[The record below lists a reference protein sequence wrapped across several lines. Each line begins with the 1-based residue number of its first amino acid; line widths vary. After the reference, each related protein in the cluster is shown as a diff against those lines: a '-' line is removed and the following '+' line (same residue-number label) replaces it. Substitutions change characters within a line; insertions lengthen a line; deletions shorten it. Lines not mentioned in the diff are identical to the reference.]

1 VILDPTVGRILLQ
14 VVLWLP
20 LVGAIVVAL
29 AANGASGSSLRADEV
44 SNDHGA
50 APTGAAATRATHAD
64 TGVAGSPTTAH
75 GVAAG
80 GVGGTLAAEHGAI
93 VTGGASLR
101 AWRLATFFAA
111 VTFLLAAWLMVGF
124 DRGAA
129 AQYQFETRIGWL
141 PFGSDYRI
149 AVDGLSMPLVA
160 LNALLSLSAIAGSW
174 RIALRQPL
182 YFSLFLLLE
191 SAVAGVFTAV
201 DLFLFFLFWELELI
215 PMFLI
220 IGIWGG
226 ARREYAAFKFILYT
240 VAGSAF
246 MLVGIFL
253 VAWFGPKPLTF
264 GIPEIAR
271 FNFAQYGSGLLSLGG
286 IAFILLFIGF
296 AVKVPIFPFH
306 TWLPDAHVEA
316 PTAGSVMLAG
326 VLLKMGGYGL
336 LRLCITLLPTAAH
349 DWQWLLIIL
358 AVVNSIYGAFVALA
372 QTDLKKMI
380 ANSSISHMGYVILG
394 IATLSQVGFNGAL
407 LVMLAHGLY
416 SGLLFSMV
424 GLVYD
429 RTHTR
434 EVGMM
439 GGLAARMP
447 FISTVFF
454 LAGLASLGLPG
465 LAGFV
470 AEFTTF
476 IGAYGIYPLAT
487 ILCVC
492 TIAITAGYIL
502 WRVGSVFYGPLL
514 PEWGMLGDAIWRER
528 IAVGLL
534 AAATLLIGVAP
545 NVVADMTAGG
555 VAPIA
560 AAVAQGGQR

>member
-1 VILDPTVGRILLQ
+1 MTQQTGALLLHII
-14 VVLWLP
+14 LWLP
-20 LVGAIVVAL
+20 LLGAIVVAL
-29 AANGASGSSLRADEV
+29 LPSDEDRPLR
-44 SNDHGA
+44 S
-50 APTGAAATRATHAD
+50 
-64 TGVAGSPTTAH
+64 
-75 GVAAG
+75 
-80 GVGGTLAAEHGAI
+80 
-93 VTGGASLR
+93 
-101 AWRLATFFAA
+101 WRLATLFAA
-111 VTFLLAAWLMVGF
+111 VTFAASVLLMLGF
-124 DRGAA
+124 DRAA
-129 AQYQFETRIGWL
+129 ADRYQFETRIPWL

-149 AVDGLSMPLVA
+149 AVDGLSLPLVV
-160 LNALLSLSAIAGSW
+160 LNALLTLSAVAGSW
-174 RIALRQPL
+174 RITHRQTL

-191 SAVAGVFTAV
+191 TAVAGVFMSG

-226 ARREYAAFKFILYT
+226 GRRDYAAFKFILFT
-240 VAGSAF
+240 FGGSAF
-246 MLVGIFL
+246 MLVGILL
-253 VAWFGPKPLTF
+253 VAFFGPRPLTF
-264 GIPEIAR
+264 GITEIAA
-271 FNFAQYGSGLLSLGG
+271 FDFSQYGSGIASLGG
-286 IAFILLFIGF
+286 VAFILLFIGF

-336 LRLCITLLPTAAH
+336 LRLCVHLLPQGAQ

-358 AVVNSIYGAFVALA
+358 AVVNGIYGAFVALA

-394 IATLSQVGFNGAL
+394 IAAMTPIGFLGSL
-407 LVMLAHGLY
+407 LVMVAHGLY

-434 EVGMM
+434 EVKAMR
-439 GGLAARMP
+439 GLAAVMP
-447 FISTVFF
+447 FIATVF
-454 LAGLASLGLPG
+454 LIAGLASLGLPG
-465 LAGFV
+465 LAGFP

-476 IGAYGIYPLAT
+476 IGAYSVYPLAT
-487 ILCVC
+487 ILCVG

-502 WRVGSVFYGPLL
+502 WRLGEVFFGPLMETWA
-514 PEWGMLGDAIWRER
+514 PLGDAIWRER

-534 AAATLLIGVAP
+534 AAATLVVGVAP
-545 NVVADMTAGG
+545 NVVADVSASG

-560 AAVAQGGQR
+560 ARVASR

>member
-1 VILDPTVGRILLQ
+1 MTFDPNVGKVILQL
-14 VVLWLP
+14 VLWLP

-29 AANGASGSSLRADEV
+29 AGEGQPERHPDPLGGRDAD
-44 SNDHGA
+44 
-50 APTGAAATRATHAD
+50 AP
-64 TGVAGSPTTAH
+64 V
-75 GVAAG
+75 
-80 GVGGTLAAEHGAI
+80 TLD
-93 VTGGASLR
+93 LR
-101 AWRLATFFAA
+101 AWRLATVFAL
-111 VTFLLAAWLMVGF
+111 VTFLLAVWLFIGF
-124 DRGAA
+124 DRANA
-129 AQYQFETRIGWL
+129 SQYQFAVNIPWL
-141 PFGSDYRI
+141 PFGSNYWI
-149 AVDGLSMPLVA
+149 GVDGLSMPLVV

-174 RIALRQPL
+174 RTPMRQPL
-182 YFSLFLLLE
+182 YFSLFLVLE
-191 SAVAGVFTAV
+191 SAVAGVFTSV

-226 ARREYAAFKFILYT
+226 PRREYAAFKFILFT
-240 VAGSAF
+240 VGGSAF

-253 VAWFGPKPLTF
+253 VAFFGPQPMTF
-264 GIPEIAR
+264 GIPQIAQ
-271 FNFAQYGSGLLSLGG
+271 FNFAQYGTGIASLGG
-286 IAFILLFIGF
+286 LAFILLFLGF
-296 AVKVPIFPFH
+296 AVKVPIFPLH

-316 PTAGSVMLAG
+316 PTAGSVILAG

-336 LRLCITLLPTAAH
+336 LRLCITLLPQAAH

-358 AVVNSIYGAFVALA
+358 AVVNSVYGAFVALA

-394 IATLSQVGFNGAL
+394 IAALTQIGLNGAL
-407 LVMLAHGLY
+407 LVMIAHGLY

-434 EVGMM
+434 EVGVM

-447 FISTVFF
+447 FIATLFF
-454 LAGLASLGLPG
+454 IAGLASLGLPG
-465 LAGFV
+465 LAGFM

-476 IGAYGIYPLAT
+476 IGAYAVFPLAT

-502 WRVGSVFYGPLL
+502 WRLGSVFYGPLVVQ
-514 PEWGMLGDAIWRER
+514 WAGLGDAIWRER
-528 IAVGLL
+528 VAVGIL
-534 AAATLLIGVAP
+534 AAATVLIGVAP
-545 NVVADMTAGG
+545 SVITDLSAGG

-560 AAVAQGGQR
+560 AAVSQGAQH

>member
-1 VILDPTVGRILLQ
+1 
-14 VVLWLP
+14 
-20 LVGAIVVAL
+20 
-29 AANGASGSSLRADEV
+29 
-44 SNDHGA
+44 
-50 APTGAAATRATHAD
+50 
-64 TGVAGSPTTAH
+64 
-75 GVAAG
+75 
-80 GVGGTLAAEHGAI
+80 
-93 VTGGASLR
+93 
-101 AWRLATFFAA
+101 
-111 VTFLLAAWLMVGF
+111 
-124 DRGAA
+124 
-129 AQYQFETRIGWL
+129 
-141 PFGSDYRI
+141 
-149 AVDGLSMPLVA
+149 
-160 LNALLSLSAIAGSW
+160 
-174 RIALRQPL
+174 
-182 YFSLFLLLE
+182 
-191 SAVAGVFTAV
+191 
-201 DLFLFFLFWELELI
+201 
-215 PMFLI
+215 MFLI

-470 AEFTTF
+470 AEFTMF

-528 IAVGLL
+528 MAVGLL
-534 AAATLLIGVAP
+534 AAATLLMGVAP

>member
-1 VILDPTVGRILLQ
+1 MRLDPALGASLLQ
-14 VVLWLP
+14 FTVWFP

-29 AANGASGSSLRADEV
+29 IGHDDQEHALR
-44 SNDHGA
+44 
-50 APTGAAATRATHAD
+50 P
-64 TGVAGSPTTAH
+64 
-75 GVAAG
+75 
-80 GVGGTLAAEHGAI
+80 
-93 VTGGASLR
+93 
-101 AWRLATFFAA
+101 WRLATGFAGVTFVAA
-111 VTFLLAAWLMVGF
+111 VVLLVGF
-124 DRGAA
+124 DPGSADRY
-129 AQYQFETRIGWL
+129 QYETNLAWL
-141 PFGSDYRI
+141 PFGSNYRI

-160 LNALLSLSAIAGSW
+160 LNGLLSLSAIAGSW
-174 RIALRQPL
+174 RIASRQSL
-182 YFSLFLLLE
+182 YFSLFLVLE
-191 SAVAGVFTAV
+191 TAVAGVFTAG

-220 IGIWGG
+220 IGVWGG

-253 VAWFGPKPLTF
+253 LYYFGPRTF
-264 GIPEIAR
+264 GIPEVAAFDFGR
-271 FNFAQYGSGLLSLGG
+271 YGSGLGSFGS
-286 IAFILLFIGF
+286 IAFILLFLGF

-306 TWLPDAHVEA
+306 SWLPDAHVEA

-336 LRLCITLLPTAAH
+336 LRLCVTLLPQGAH

-394 IATLSQVGFNGAL
+394 IASLAQVGLQGAV
-407 LVMLAHGLY
+407 LVMVAHGLY

-434 EVGMM
+434 EIALMR
-439 GGLAARMP
+439 GLAARTP
-447 FISTVFF
+447 FIATVFMF
-454 LAGLASLGLPG
+454 AGLASLGLPG

-476 IGAYGIYPLAT
+476 IGSYPIFPLAT
-487 ILCVC
+487 ILCVS

-502 WRVGSVFYGPLL
+502 WRLGSVFYGPLMD
-514 PEWGMLGDAIWRER
+514 EWTGLTDAIWRER
-528 IAVGLL
+528 ISVGML
-534 AAATLLIGVAP
+534 AAATLLIGVLP
-545 NVVADMTAGG
+545 NIVGEMSAGG
-555 VAPIA
+555 VGPIA
-560 AAVAQGGQR
+560 AAVARAAGR

>member
-1 VILDPTVGRILLQ
+1 VNLDPNFGRLVLQ
-14 VVLWLP
+14 LVVWLP
-20 LVGAIVVAL
+20 LVGAFVVAI
-29 AANGASGSSLRADEV
+29 SGGGETRPLR
-44 SNDHGA
+44 SWRI
-50 APTGAAATRATHAD
+50 ATA
-64 TGVAGSPTTAH
+64 
-75 GVAAG
+75 
-80 GVGGTLAAEHGAI
+80 
-93 VTGGASLR
+93 
-101 AWRLATFFAA
+101 FAL
-111 VTFLLAAWLMVGF
+111 VVFLLAAWLMIGF
-124 DRGAA
+124 DRSHAD
-129 AQYQFETRIGWL
+129 QYQFDVRVAWL

-174 RIALRQPL
+174 RTATRQPL
-182 YFSLFLLLE
+182 YFSLFLALE
-191 SAVAGVFTAV
+191 SAVAGVFTAA

-226 ARREYAAFKFILYT
+226 LRREYAAFKFILFT
-240 VAGSAF
+240 VGGSAF

-253 VAWFGPKPLTF
+253 VAFFGPRPLTF

-271 FNFAQYGSGLLSLGG
+271 FNFAQYGTGALTSLGG
-286 IAFILLFIGF
+286 LAFILLFIGF
-296 AVKVPIFPFH
+296 AVKVPIFPLH

-336 LRLCITLLPTAAH
+336 LRLCVTLLPQAAH
-349 DWQWLLIIL
+349 DWQPLLIVL
-358 AVVNSIYGAFVALA
+358 AVVNSVYGAYVALA

-394 IATLSQVGFNGAL
+394 IAALTQVGFNGAL
-407 LVMLAHGLY
+407 LVMIAHGLY

-434 EVGMM
+434 EVSRMA
-439 GGLAARMP
+439 GLAARMP
-447 FISTVFF
+447 FIATVFF
-454 LAGLASLGLPG
+454 IAGLASLGLPG

-476 IGAYGIYPLAT
+476 IGSYSVIPLAT

-492 TIAITAGYIL
+492 TIALTAGYIL
-502 WRVGSVFYGPLL
+502 WRLGSVFYGPLL
-514 PEWGMLGDAIWRER
+514 EEWSGLTDAIWRER
-528 IAVGLL
+528 LAVGIL
-534 AAATLLIGVAP
+534 AAATLLIGVVPAI
-545 NVVADMTAGG
+545 ATDLTSGG

-560 AAVAQGGQR
+560 AAVAQAGQR

>member
-1 VILDPTVGRILLQ
+1 MIALSPDLGRVILQL
-14 VVLWLP
+14 VLWLP
-20 LVGAIVVAL
+20 LVGALVVAL
-29 AANGASGSSLRADEV
+29 IGNGRSATLTGE
-44 SNDHGA
+44 
-50 APTGAAATRATHAD
+50 AP
-64 TGVAGSPTTAH
+64 
-75 GVAAG
+75 
-80 GVGGTLAAEHGAI
+80 L
-93 VTGGASLR
+93 VTSR
-101 AWRLATFFAA
+101 AWRWATGFAA
-111 VTFLLAAWLMVGF
+111 ITFILAAWLFLGF
-124 DRGAA
+124 DTSHASN
-129 AQYQFETRIGWL
+129 YQFETRLSWL

-149 AVDGLSMPLVA
+149 GVDGLSMPLVA

-174 RIALRQPL
+174 RITTRQST
-182 YFSLFLLLE
+182 YFSLFLILE
-191 SAVAGVFTAV
+191 SAVFGVFTAS

-253 VAWFGPKPLTF
+253 IAYFGPRPLTF
-264 GIPEIAR
+264 GIPEIAQ
-271 FNFAQYGSGLLSLGG
+271 FNFSQYGTGIASLGG
-286 IAFILLFIGF
+286 LAFILLFIGF
-296 AVKVPIFPFH
+296 AVKVPVFPFH

-336 LRLCITLLPTAAH
+336 LRLCVTLLPQAAH

-358 AVVNSIYGAFVALA
+358 AVVNSIYGALVALA

-394 IATLSQVGFNGAL
+394 IAALTQVGFHGAL

-434 EVGMM
+434 EVSAMS
-439 GGLAARMP
+439 GLAARMP
-447 FISTVFF
+447 FIATVFM

-476 IGAYGIYPLAT
+476 IGAYGVFPLAT

-502 WRVGSVFYGPLL
+502 WRLGAVLFGPLS
-514 PEWGMLGDAIWRER
+514 PEWATLGDAIWRER
-528 IAVGLL
+528 IAVGML
-534 AAATLLIGVAP
+534 AAATLLIGVVP
-545 NVVADMTAGG
+545 SVVADMSAGG

-560 AAVAQGGQR
+560 NAVAQGGQR

>member
-1 VILDPTVGRILLQ
+1 MIVDPTLGRILLQ

-20 LVGAIVVAL
+20 LLGAIVVAMTR
-29 AANGASGSSLRADEV
+29 SDETTPLR
-44 SNDHGA
+44 S
-50 APTGAAATRATHAD
+50 
-64 TGVAGSPTTAH
+64 
-75 GVAAG
+75 
-80 GVGGTLAAEHGAI
+80 
-93 VTGGASLR
+93 
-101 AWRLATFFAA
+101 WRIATFFALI
-111 VTFLLAAWLMVGF
+111 TFLLAAWLMIGF
-124 DRGAA
+124 DRSRSD
-129 AQYQFETRIGWL
+129 QYQFDVRIPWL

-149 AVDGLSMPLVA
+149 GVDGLSMPLVA

-174 RIALRQPL
+174 RISTRQPL
-182 YFSLFLLLE
+182 YFSLFLILE

-226 ARREYAAFKFILYT
+226 LRREYAAFKFILFT
-240 VAGSAF
+240 VGGSAF
-246 MLVGIFL
+246 MLLGIFL
-253 VAWFGPKPLTF
+253 VAYFGPRPLTF
-264 GIPEIAR
+264 GMPEIAG
-271 FNFAQYGSGLLSLGG
+271 FNFAQYGTGALTSLGG
-286 IAFILLFIGF
+286 LAFILLFIGF
-296 AVKVPIFPFH
+296 AVKVPIFPLH

-336 LRLCITLLPTAAH
+336 LRVCVSLLPQAAH
-349 DWQWLLIIL
+349 DWQGLLIVL
-358 AVVNSIYGAFVALA
+358 AVVNSVYGAYVALA

-380 ANSSISHMGYVILG
+380 ANSSISHMGYVLLG
-394 IATLSQVGFNGAL
+394 IAALTQVGFNGAL

-434 EVGMM
+434 EVTAM

-447 FISTVFF
+447 FIATVFF
-454 LAGLASLGLPG
+454 MAGLASLGLPG

-476 IGAYGIYPLAT
+476 IGSYSVIPLAT
-487 ILCVC
+487 ILCVF
-492 TIAITAGYIL
+492 TIALTAGYIL
-502 WRVGSVFYGPLL
+502 WRLGSVFYGPLMEQWATL
-514 PEWGMLGDAIWRER
+514 TDAIWRER
-528 IAVGLL
+528 LSVGIL
-534 AAATLLIGVAP
+534 AAATLLIGVVPA
-545 NVVADMTAGG
+545 VVTDLTAGG

-560 AAVAQGGQR
+560 AAVGRSSQTTAVVQGDQR

>member
-1 VILDPTVGRILLQ
+1 MTIDPTVGRIVLQ
-14 VVLWLP
+14 LVLWLP
-20 LVGAIVVAL
+20 LLGAVVVAL
-29 AANGASGSSLRADEV
+29 AGNGRPEPSPEL
-44 SNDHGA
+44 
-50 APTGAAATRATHAD
+50 APVDPTR
-64 TGVAGSPTTAH
+64 
-75 GVAAG
+75 
-80 GVGGTLAAEHGAI
+80 GTLAAAHDHDLETSSVAITTTEPPHGHEI
-93 VTGGASLR
+93 VPDYSRR
-101 AWRLATFFAA
+101 AWRLATAFALI
-111 VTFLLAAWLMVGF
+111 VFLLAAWLMIGF
-124 DRGAA
+124 DRSRAD
-129 AQYQFETRIGWL
+129 QYQFDVRLTWL

-149 AVDGLSMPLVA
+149 GVDGLSMPLVV

-174 RIALRQPL
+174 RIGTRQPL
-182 YFSLFLLLE
+182 YFSLFLILE

-220 IGIWGG
+220 IDIWGG
-226 ARREYAAFKFILYT
+226 LRREYAAFKFILFT
-240 VAGSAF
+240 VGGSAF
-246 MLVGIFL
+246 MLVGNFF
-253 VAWFGPKPLTF
+253 VAFFGPRPLTF
-264 GIPEIAR
+264 GIPEIAQ
-271 FNFAQYGSGLLSLGG
+271 FNFAQYGTGIASLGG

-296 AVKVPIFPFH
+296 AVKVPIFPLH

-336 LRLCITLLPTAAH
+336 LRLCVTLLPQAAH
-349 DWQWLLIIL
+349 DWQLLLVIL
-358 AVVNSIYGAFVALA
+358 AVINSIYGAFVALA

-380 ANSSISHMGYVILG
+380 ANSSISHMGYVLLG
-394 IATLSQVGFNGAL
+394 IAALTQVGFNGAL
-407 LVMLAHGLY
+407 LVMVAHGLY

-434 EVGMM
+434 EIGLM

-447 FISTVFF
+447 FIASVFF
-454 LAGLASLGLPG
+454 VAGLASLGLPG

-476 IGAYGIYPLAT
+476 IGSYSVFPLAT

-502 WRVGSVFYGPLL
+502 WRLGSVFYGPLVA
-514 PEWGMLGDAIWRER
+514 EWALLTDAIWRER
-528 IAVGLL
+528 LAVGVL
-534 AAATLLIGVAP
+534 AAATVLVGVAP
-545 NVVADMTAGG
+545 SVVTDLSAGG

-560 AAVAQGGQR
+560 AAVSQTARAAQPGGGG

>member
-1 VILDPTVGRILLQ
+1 MNLILQL
-14 VVLWLP
+14 VVWLP
-20 LVGAIVVAL
+20 LVGAVVVAL
-29 AANGASGSSLRADEV
+29 AGHGPAARA
-44 SNDHGA
+44 
-50 APTGAAATRATHAD
+50 HAD
-64 TGVAGSPTTAH
+64 AHDALPEALNAEGTT
-75 GVAAG
+75 
-80 GVGGTLAAEHGAI
+80 
-93 VTGGASLR
+93 SR
-101 AWRLATFFAA
+101 AWRIATFFAF
-111 VTFLLAAWLMVGF
+111 VTFLLAVWLLLAF
-124 DRGAA
+124 NASQADR
-129 AQYQFETRIGWL
+129 YQFETRIAWL

-160 LNALLSLSAIAGSW
+160 LNALLTLSAIAGSW
-174 RIALRQPL
+174 RIAVRQPL
-182 YFSLFLLLE
+182 YFSLFLTLE
-191 SAVAGVFTAV
+191 SAVAGVFTSV

-220 IGIWGG
+220 IGVWGG
-226 ARREYAAFKFILYT
+226 ARREYAAFKFILFT

-253 VAWFGPKPLTF
+253 VAFYGPQPMTF
-264 GIPEIAR
+264 GIPEVAR
-271 FNFAQYGSGLLSLGG
+271 FNFAQYGTGVLSLGG
-286 IAFILLFIGF
+286 VAFILLFIGF
-296 AVKVPIFPFH
+296 AVKVPVFPLH

-336 LRLCITLLPTAAH
+336 LRLCVTLLPQAAH
-349 DWQWLLIIL
+349 DWQWLLIML
-358 AVVNSIYGAFVALA
+358 AVVNSIYGAFVALS

-380 ANSSISHMGYVILG
+380 ANSSISHMGYVLLG
-394 IATLSQVGFNGAL
+394 IAALTQVGFQGAL
-407 LVMLAHGLY
+407 LVMIAHGLY

-424 GLVYD
+424 GLVYE

-434 EVGMM
+434 EISMM
-439 GGLAARMP
+439 SGLAKRMP
-447 FISTVFF
+447 FTASVFM

-476 IGAYGIYPLAT
+476 IGAYSIFPLAT

-502 WRVGSVFYGPLL
+502 WRLGAVFFGPLM
-514 PEWGMLGDAIWRER
+514 ENWATLGDAIWRER
-528 IAVGLL
+528 LAVGLL
-534 AAATLLIGVAP
+534 AAATLLIGVLP
-545 NVVADMTAGG
+545 SVVADMSAGG